1 MRSRPSLAE
10 PKNDAALAACLLAVD
25 PSGLGGAVIRSAYGP
40 EVEGFLKFLR
50 GLLPAAAPFR
60 RMPLQVAD
68 GRLLGGLDLAATLQA
83 GRPVLERGL
92 LADADGGCVV
102 LPMAER
108 LPLAV
113 AARLCSVL
121 DSKEVVVERDGF
133 GCRNVSR
140 IAIVALDEGVTAD
153 EHPPSALL
161 DRVALHLKLAESHR
175 GDGLDLPFNVR
186 QIGRARSLLPD
197 VIADDA
203 MLHAFCHAAAAI
215 GIISV
220 RAPMFA
226 MKVARVH
233 AALAGRSHTL
243 EEDAI
248 VASRL
253 VLAPRAT
260 TLPAEESADV
270 PSEEEDAD
278 LDQQQDQSGTND
290 SNPEAAEDE
299 SMEPESGD
307 LEDVILAATRAAVP
321 ADLLAQ
327 LQSATAFRSS
337 STLSGR
343 AGVQKQPALRGRP
356 AGIRRGELKA
366 GARLNIVETLR
377 AAAPWQSVRRQSSDQ
392 GRLQVRRHDFR
403 IAQFKRRNETV
414 TIFVVD
420 ASGSSALHRLAEA
433 KGAVELLLAECYVRR
448 DQVALIAFR
457 GKSAE
462 LILPPT
468 RSLARA
474 KRSLS
479 ALPGGGGTPVAHA
492 LDAAGALADG
502 LRRKGFAPT
511 IVVLTDGRANIARD
525 GSPGRERAEI
535 DALASAR
542 RLRAAGF
549 AALVIDIST
558 KLHTSAEQLACDM
571 GARYLPLPHADAN
584 KLLRAVKAVSP
595 RNFSQ

>member
-1 MRSRPSLAE
+1 MIFRPAPAE
-10 PKNDAALAACLLAVD
+10 PKNDAALGACLLAVD
-25 PSGLGGAVIRSAYGP
+25 PSGFGGAVLRSAYGP
-40 EVEGFLKFLR
+40 EVEGFQKLLR
-50 GLLPAAAPFR
+50 GLLPASAPFR

-92 LADADGGCVV
+92 LADADGGCIV

-133 GCRNVSR
+133 GCRNTSR
-140 IAIVALDEGVTAD
+140 IAVVALDEGANAD
-153 EHPPSALL
+153 EHPPAALL
-161 DRVALHLKLAESHR
+161 DRLALHLNLSESHY
-175 GDGLDLPFNVR
+175 GDCLDVPFNIG
-186 QIGRARSLLPD
+186 QIGKARSLLPD

-203 MLHAFCHAAAAI
+203 ILRAFCHAAAAI

-226 MKVARVH
+226 MKAARVH
-233 AALAGRSHTL
+233 AALAGRIYVS
-243 EEDAI
+243 EEDAM

-253 VLAPRAT
+253 VLAPRAV
-260 TLPAEESADV
+260 TLPAAESSDA
-270 PSEEEDAD
+270 PSEEEDAPD
-278 LDQQQDQSGTND
+278 RQQAQSGANAPD
-290 SNPEAAEDE
+290 PEAAEDQSAE
-299 SMEPESGD
+299 MESGD
-307 LEDVILAATRAAVP
+307 LEDIILAAIRAAVP
-321 ADLLAQ
+321 ADLLAK
-327 LQSATAFRSS
+327 LQSSTAFRSA

-343 AGVQKQPALRGRP
+343 AGVQQQQAPRGRP
-356 AGIRRGELKA
+356 AGTRRGELKA
-366 GARLNIVETLR
+366 GARLNVVETLR
-377 AAAPWQSVRRQSSDQ
+377 AAAPWQCVRRQQSND
-392 GRLQVRRHDFR
+392 GRLQVRRDDFR
-403 IAQFKRRNETV
+403 IAQFKRRNEAV

-468 RSLARA
+468 RSLVRA

-479 ALPGGGGTPVAHA
+479 ALPGGGGTPIAHA

-502 LRRKGFAPT
+502 LRRKGLAPT

-525 GSPGRERAEI
+525 GTPGRERAEF

-542 RLRAAGF
+542 TLRAAGL

-558 KLHTSAEQLACDM
+558 KLHASAERLACDM
-571 GARYLPLPHADAN
+571 GARYLPLPYADAN
-584 KLLRAVKAVSP
+584 MLLRAVQVVSP
-595 RNFSQ
+595 HNFSQ